1 MRRGKVQIR
10 RIEDK
15 ASRQVTFSKRRGG
28 LFKKAR
34 ELAVLCDAEV
44 GLIVFSPSGKP
55 YEFCSSSSMED
66 TITRYQQISDAGQD
80 VSKNIDK
87 EQNHGKDFACPTI
100 NSKLMKQSPWSLE
113 TDIAELDVNELEQL
127 EKELSDASK
136 QIQSRKTK
144 LMMDTINKFQD
155 EKRLMMDTINKLQ
168 DERKTMLEEKRFL
181 ESVVVMEQNGAAVEH
196 HKDVSNNSEGA
207 LSHGVH
213 EDPEVQLAKC
223 HAPRCLSLFS

>member
-66 TITRYQQISDAGQD
+66 TITRYEQISDAGQD

-168 DERKTMLEEKRFL
+168 DE
-181 ESVVVMEQNGAAVEH
+181 VVVMEQNGAAVEH